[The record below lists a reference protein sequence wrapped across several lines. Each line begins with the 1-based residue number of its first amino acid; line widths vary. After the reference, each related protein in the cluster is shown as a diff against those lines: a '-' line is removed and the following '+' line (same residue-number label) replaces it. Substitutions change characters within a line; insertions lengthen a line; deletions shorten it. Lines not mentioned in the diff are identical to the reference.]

1 MIIKTTP
8 TMKPNKFLAFL
19 ILLANG
25 ILAQSNTTAKI
36 NAVAKNGLHKMNLPA
51 EIRSFS
57 KEDLSDFRILD
68 SKGSEVPYYIL
79 QGNMESKSSSFSEFK
94 ILSRTAIPKKE
105 TTIVFENDKTSL
117 SEITLSIN
125 NSDVTKP
132 YSISGSN
139 NQKEW
144 FGLVNKAVL
153 SELKNSEAVRVF
165 KTIALPLS
173 SYRYLKIDLNDSI
186 SLPINILKIGFFTHK
201 INAADLVEITK
212 RSIKTM
218 QIQAQKKTLIH
229 VAFNHPQIVN
239 QINFTVSNPNLFQR
253 NARIYVNKKNV
264 IKHKTKSYQETLSNF
279 ELNSNQKNSFTVQQL
294 FEKDFFIEIEN
305 HDNQPLTFAKIQF
318 FQNPVTIIADLKAN
332 ENYSIQTGNPK
343 LNRPEYDLEN
353 FKNNINTDLPEATI
367 HDIQHLTAKENKIK
381 TQSFWQQAWFMWLCI
396 GLGGIAI
403 VFFTANL
410 VKDMKKHS

>member
-1 MIIKTTP
+1 
-8 TMKPNKFLAFL
+8 MKPNKFLAFL
-19 ILLANG
+19 VLLTNG
-25 ILAQSNTTAKI
+25 IFAQSNTTAKI
-36 NAVAKNGLHKMNLPA
+36 NAVAKNGLHKISLAA

-68 SKGSEVPYYIL
+68 SKGTEISYYIL
-79 QGNMESKSSSFSEFK
+79 QGNNESTSSLFTEFK
-94 ILSRTAIPKKE
+94 ILSRTTIPKKE

-153 SELKNSEAVRVF
+153 SELKNNEDVSVF
-165 KTIALPLS
+165 KTIPLPLS

-229 VAFNHPQIVN
+229 IAFSHPQIVN

-253 NARIYVNKKNV
+253 NAQIYVNKKTLVKN
-264 IKHKTKSYQETLSNF
+264 KTKKYQETLFNF
-279 ELNSNQKNSFTVQQL
+279 ELNSNQKNSFTVPQL

-305 HDNQPLTFAKIQF
+305 HDNQPLTFTKIQF
-318 FQNPVTIIADLKAN
+318 FQNPITIIADLKAN
-332 ENYSIQTGNPK
+332 ENYNIQTGNPE

-367 HDIQHLTAKENKIK
+367 HDIQHLTAKKNEIK

-403 VFFTANL
+403 VFFSANL

>member
-1 MIIKTTP
+1 
-8 TMKPNKFLAFL
+8 MKLNKFLAFL
-19 ILLANG
+19 ILLTNG

-36 NAVAKNGLHKMNLPA
+36 NAVAKSGLHKISLAA

-68 SKGSEVPYYIL
+68 AKGTEVPYYIL
-79 QGNMESKSSSFSEFK
+79 QGNNESTFSLFSEFK
-94 ILSRTAIPKKE
+94 IISRTAIPKKE
-105 TTIVFENDKTSL
+105 TTIIFENDKKSI
-117 SEITLSIN
+117 SEIALSIS
-125 NSDVTKP
+125 NSDITKP

-139 NQKEW
+139 DQKEW

-153 SELKNSEAVRVF
+153 SELENIEDVTIF
-165 KTIALPLS
+165 KTIPLPLS

-201 INAADLVEITK
+201 INAADLVEIKT

-229 VAFNHPQIVN
+229 VAFKYPQIVN
-239 QINFTVSNPNLFQR
+239 QIHFTVSNPNLFQR
-253 NARIYVNKKNV
+253 NARIYVNQKTLVKN
-264 IKHKTKSYQETLSNF
+264 KTKRHQETLSNF
-279 ELNSNQKNSFTVQQL
+279 ELNSNQKNSFTVPQL

-305 HDNQPLTFAKIQF
+305 HDNQPLTFTKIQF
-318 FQNPVTIIADLKAN
+318 FQNPITIIADLKAN

-343 LNRPEYDLEN
+343 LNQPEYDLEN
-353 FKNNINTDLPEATI
+353 FKNNINTDLPQATI
-367 HDIQHLTAKENKIK
+367 HDIQHLTAKKNEIK

-410 VKDMKKHS
+410 VKDMKKQS

>member
-1 MIIKTTP
+1 
-8 TMKPNKFLAFL
+8 MKLNNFLAFL
-19 ILLANG
+19 ILVTNG

-36 NAVAKNGLHKMNLPA
+36 NAVAKNGLHKISLAA

-68 SKGSEVPYYIL
+68 GKGIEVPYYIL
-79 QGNMESKSSSFSEFK
+79 QGNKESTSSLFSEFK
-94 ILSRTAIPKKE
+94 ILSRTAIPKKK
-105 TTIVFENDKTSL
+105 TTIIFENDKTSI
-117 SEITLSIN
+117 SEIVLSIS
-125 NSDVTKP
+125 NSDVKKP

-139 NQKEW
+139 DQKEW

-153 SELKNSEAVRVF
+153 NELENIEDVIIF
-165 KTIALPLS
+165 KTIPLPLS

-186 SLPINILKIGFFTHK
+186 TLPINILKIGLFTHK
-201 INAADLVEITK
+201 TNAAELVEIKTK
-212 RSIKTM
+212 SIKTM
-218 QIQAQKKTLIH
+218 QIHAQKKTLIH
-229 VAFNHPQIVN
+229 VAFKYPQIVN
-239 QINFTVSNPNLFQR
+239 QINFTVSDPNLFQR
-253 NARIYVNKKNV
+253 NARIYINNKTV
-264 IKHKTKSYQETLSNF
+264 IKHKTKTYQETLSNF

-305 HDNQPLTFAKIQF
+305 HDNQPLTFAKIHF
-318 FQNPVTIIADLKAN
+318 FQNPITIIADLKAN

-353 FKNNINTDLPEATI
+353 FKNNINTYLPETTI
-367 HDIQHLTAKENKIK
+367 HDIDHLTAKKNKIK
-381 TQSFWQQAWFMWLCI
+381 NQSFWQQAWFMWLCI

>member
-1 MIIKTTP
+1 
-8 TMKPNKFLAFL
+8 MKPNKFLAFL
-19 ILLANG
+19 VLLTNG
-25 ILAQSNTTAKI
+25 IFAQSNTTAKI
-36 NAVAKNGLHKMNLPA
+36 NAVAKNGLHKISLAA

-68 SKGSEVPYYIL
+68 SKGTEIPYYIL
-79 QGNMESKSSSFSEFK
+79 QGNNEITSSLFTEFK
-94 ILSRTAIPKKE
+94 ILSRTTIPKKE
-105 TTIVFENDKTSL
+105 TTIIFENEKTSL

-139 NQKEW
+139 DQKEW

-153 SELKNSEAVRVF
+153 SELKNSEDISIL
-165 KTIALPLS
+165 KTIPLPLS
-173 SYRYLKIDLNDSI
+173 SYRYVKIDLNDSI
-186 SLPINILKIGFFTHK
+186 SLPVNILKIGFFTHK

-212 RSIKTM
+212 GSIKTM
-218 QIQAQKKTLIH
+218 QIQTQKKTLIH
-229 VAFNHPQIVN
+229 IAFDHPQIVN
-239 QINFTVSNPNLFQR
+239 QINFTVSNPNLFKR
-253 NARIYVNKKNV
+253 NAQIYVNKKTLVKN
-264 IKHKTKSYQETLSNF
+264 KTKRHQETLSNF
-279 ELNSNQKNSFTVQQL
+279 EVNSNQKNSFTVPQL

-305 HDNQPLTFAKIQF
+305 HDNQPLTFTKIQF
-318 FQNPVTIIADLKAN
+318 FQNPIIIIAYLKVN
-332 ENYSIQTGNPK
+332 ENYSIQTGNPE

-367 HDIQHLTAKENKIK
+367 HDIEHLTTKKNEIK
-381 TQSFWQQAWFMWLCI
+381 TQSFWQQAWFTWLCI

>member
-1 MIIKTTP
+1 
-8 TMKPNKFLAFL
+8 MKLNKLLAFL
-19 ILLANG
+19 TLAANG

-36 NAVAKNGLHKMNLPA
+36 NTVVKSGLHKMSLPA

-57 KEDLSDFRILD
+57 KEDLSDFRIID
-68 SKGSEVPYYIL
+68 SKGTEVPYYIL
-79 QGNMESKSSSFSEFK
+79 QENMESKSSSFSEFK
-94 ILSRTAIPKKE
+94 ILSRTTIPKKE
-105 TTIVFENDKTSL
+105 TTIIFENDKPSL
-117 SEITLSIN
+117 SEIALSIN
-125 NSDVTKP
+125 NSDVRKP

-139 NQKEW
+139 DQKEW

-153 SELKNSEAVRVF
+153 SELKNSEDVSVF
-165 KTIALPLS
+165 KNIPLPLS

-186 SLPINILKIGFFTHK
+186 SLPINILKIGYFTHK
-201 INAADLVEITK
+201 INAADLVEIKTTN
-212 RSIKTM
+212 IKTM

-229 VAFNHPQIVN
+229 VAFKHPQIIN
-239 QINFTVSNPNLFQR
+239 QIHFTISNPNLFQR
-253 NARIYVNKKNV
+253 NARIFVNKKKV
-264 IKHKTKSYQETLSNF
+264 VKHQTKSYQETLSNF

-305 HDNQPLTFAKIQF
+305 HDNQPLTFDKIQF
-318 FQNPVTIIADLKAN
+318 FQNPITIITDLKAN

-343 LNRPEYDLEN
+343 LNQPEYDLEN

-367 HDIQHLTAKENKIK
+367 HDIEHLTVKKNKIK
-381 TQSFWQQAWFMWLCI
+381 TQSFWQEAWFMWLCI